1 MQSLHTEGPERA
13 EEHPPLVFLLAWT
26 KNEVFFHEQK
36 RKFQEDKDSSPDSD
50 QFDPEAP
57 APGVAGDGCCQS
69 TALVPIVPSMTAANS
84 SSLIPMKSSLGM
96 RICERLRLSAAES
109 PPKLKICGRLIRW
122 EGYEIDPIFPQV
134 FPDQVPSQLQAAD
147 QGGDMSTNTYVE
159 GVRTSALWTDRS
171 SSHLDGFDTS
181 RC

>member
-36 RKFQEDKDSSPDSD
+36 RKFQEDKDSSPASD

-69 TALVPIVPSMTAANS
+69 TALVRQSAQSDFSFNDCSELIVSDSDGEFTQHAN
-84 SSLIPMKSSLGM
+84 MQACDLGSWDSWACDM
-96 RICERLRLSAAES
+96 WA
-109 PPKLKICGRLIRW
+109 
-122 EGYEIDPIFPQV
+122 IDPM
-134 FPDQVPSQLQAAD
+134 
-147 QGGDMSTNTYVE
+147 G
-159 GVRTSALWTDRS
+159 
-171 SSHLDGFDTS
+171 
-181 RC
+181 